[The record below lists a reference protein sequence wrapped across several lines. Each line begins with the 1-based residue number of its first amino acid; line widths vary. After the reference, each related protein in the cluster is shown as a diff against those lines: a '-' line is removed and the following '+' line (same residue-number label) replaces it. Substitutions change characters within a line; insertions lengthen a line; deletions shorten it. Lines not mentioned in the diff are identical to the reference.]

1 MKKILYFL
9 ALMFCVSCATTQA
22 TTQATYMVGNIHV
35 YDENHNEIK
44 TYNNITIDDRIF
56 KSHGLNFLDIESGNY
71 VYLSNST
78 IYSITYIP
86 NTVDISNRNPKY
98 LCNAGPNELIECR
111 SQLILQ
117 LSVYKKR
124 FNTTD
129 RHSAEYLVIRT
140 NITMLRDQIR
150 LIENIL
156 WKNHNLSP
164 TDYS

>member
-1 MKKILYFL
+1 
-9 ALMFCVSCATTQA
+9 MFCTSCATTH
-22 TTQATYMVGNIHV
+22 MVGNITV
-35 YDENHNEIK
+35 YDENHNEVE
-44 TYNNITIDDRIF
+44 TYDNIIINDGMF
-56 KSHGLNFLDIESGNY
+56 KSHGLNFYDAESGNF

-78 IYSITYIP
+78 VFSIAYVP
-86 NTVDISNRNPKY
+86 VTVDISNHDPKY
-98 LCNAGPNELIECR
+98 LCNANPNELIECR
-111 SQLILQ
+111 SQLIQQ

-156 WKNHNLSP
+156 WKNHNLSL